1 MSRYASE
8 NVENTKSAMARNLR
22 CNPALVGSEFVPS
35 FIAAFVGGWVCATI
49 ARRST
54 AAKGFAAVVFILGLI
69 VALSVIMAS
78 DDARPQVR
86 EGNVGN
92 IAAMQN
98 AKQPGWVALM
108 NAFIGPAGI
117 LLGARLKER
126 TKHS

>member
-35 FIAAFVGGWVCATI
+35 FIAAVVGGWVCATI
-49 ARRST
+49 ARNWK
-54 AAKGFAAVVFILGLI
+54 APKGFAAVVFILGLL
-69 VALSVIMAS
+69 VALSVLMAS
-78 DDARPQVR
+78 HDARPQVR

-98 AKQPGWVALM
+98 AKQPAWVALM
-108 NAFIGPAGI
+108 NALIGPAGI
-117 LLGARLKER
+117 LLGARLKEGA
-126 TKHS
+126 KDS